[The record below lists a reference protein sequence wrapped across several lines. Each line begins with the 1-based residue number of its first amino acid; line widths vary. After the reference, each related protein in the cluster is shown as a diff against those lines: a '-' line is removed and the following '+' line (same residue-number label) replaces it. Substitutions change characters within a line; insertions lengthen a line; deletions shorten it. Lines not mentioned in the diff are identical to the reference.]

1 MFLKTKTKN
10 LNINK
15 KPLIVGILNL
25 TPDSFY
31 DGTKNLTKTKVL
43 KQVERMVKEGA
54 DIIDIGAESTRPNS
68 ERISLREEEKRIKTN
83 LIEIIRNFD
92 IPISIDTMK
101 SEIADLALSEG
112 AEIINDVTG
121 FQHDSK
127 MPSIIGHHK
136 AAVIINHTPS
146 MPENMQRNTSY
157 TNITKNIKDYFVM
170 RIKQCS
176 DSKINKK
183 SIILDPGIGFGKTTN
198 QNLRL
203 IKDIRKFSS
212 LNLPIMMGVSNKSFI
227 GNILNISDP
236 RERINGSI
244 VASLLCLQSG
254 AKLIRVHNVKET
266 SEMIKI
272 WSQYENVRNWWN
284 KRLPI

>member
-54 DIIDIGAESTRPNS
+54 NIIDIGAESTRPNS

-284 KRLPI
+284 KRLAI

>member
-10 LNINK
+10 LNINR

-43 KQVERMVKEGA
+43 KQVERMVTEGA

-121 FQHDSK
+121 FQYDSK
-127 MPSIIGHHK
+127 MPSIIGNHK

-146 MPENMQRNTSY
+146 MPENMQKNTSY
-157 TNITKNIKDYFVM
+157 TNITKNIKDYFIS

-198 QNLRL
+198 QNLKL

-266 SEMIKI
+266 NEMIKI
-272 WSQYENVRNWWN
+272 WSQYENVRN
-284 KRLPI
+284 

>member
-227 GNILNISDP
+227 GNILNLKLSDP

-272 WSQYENVRNWWN
+272 WSQYENVRN
-284 KRLPI
+284 

>member
-54 DIIDIGAESTRPNS
+54 DILDIGAESTRPNS

-272 WSQYENVRNWWN
+272 WSQYENVRN
-284 KRLPI
+284 

>member
-203 IKDIRKFSS
+203 IIDIRKFSS

>member
-54 DIIDIGAESTRPNS
+54 NIIDIGAESTRPNS

-272 WSQYENVRNWWN
+272 WSQYENVRN
-284 KRLPI
+284 

>member
-203 IKDIRKFSS
+203 IIDIRKFSS

-272 WSQYENVRNWWN
+272 WSQYENVRN
-284 KRLPI
+284 

>member
-203 IKDIRKFSS
+203 IIDIRKFSS

-254 AKLIRVHNVKET
+254 AKLIHVHNVKET

-272 WSQYENVRNWWN
+272 WSQYENVRN
-284 KRLPI
+284 

>member
-272 WSQYENVRNWWN
+272 WSQYENVRN
-284 KRLPI
+284 